1 LADRAKNGV
10 DAFLFVSPSGGFI
23 RNDVLA
29 KALSRAKSRC
39 GLGHLAITPHSFRHF
54 GATQFVASGASF
66 AELKERLGDSSS
78 AAAILYLH
86 PTGQELKI
94 VEEMPQIQI
103 H

>member
-1 LADRAKNGV
+1 MR
-10 DAFLFVSPSGGFI
+10 
-23 RNDVLA
+23 
-29 KALSRAKSRC
+29 
-39 GLGHLAITPHSFRHF
+39 FRTFSYHTSLIQAH

-86 PTGQELKI
+86 PTGQEAKI
-94 VEEMPQIQI
+94 VEEMPQIEI